1 MGKALII
8 KGADFSSIA
17 VDTIEI
23 TVGTPTIQIDIYGNV
38 AITSPNGED
47 IYYTTDDST
56 PTDQSTKYTAGFT
69 VQNGTTVKAVCYL
82 GGNYSEVVSQLYD
95 GTLQAPVIN
104 ITSKGVVTI
113 TATNNASI
121 RYTVDGQTD
130 PTSASGTQY
139 TEPFNVE
146 NGVVVKAIAYLIN
159 GSTTI
164 SSSVTTSEPAVVVEG
179 IMSGKRFKGMNA
191 SDLPNGTHD
200 DSSVYVDDQERFV
213 SPKVYFDAGTSVTWT
228 YTHATYGTDGIVEF
242 NASGKVVSR
251 SNTTAAANTSA
262 SRTVTL
268 NASTAYVRFTNKMG
282 STYYGAKVAG
292 TLNGV
297 ANSWTYN
304 ASTAE

>member
-8 KGADFSSIA
+8 KGANFSSIA

-23 TVGTPTIQIDIYGNV
+23 TVGQPTVQIDIYGNV
-38 AITSPNGED
+38 SITSPNGED
-47 IYYTTDDST
+47 IYYTTDGST
-56 PTDQSTKYTAGFT
+56 PTNQSTKYTAGFS

-82 GGNYSEVVSQLYD
+82 GGNYSEVVSQQYD

-121 RYTVDGQTD
+121 RYTVNGAD
-130 PTSASGTQY
+130 PTSSSGNEY
-139 TEPFNVE
+139 SAPFNVD
-146 NGVVVKAIAYLIN
+146 NGDVVKAIAYLTS

-179 IMSGKRFKGMNA
+179 IMSGKRFKGMNN
-191 SDLPNGTHD
+191 STLPNGTRD
-200 DSSVYVDDQERFV
+200 NSSAYVDDQERFV

-228 YTHATYGTDGIVEF
+228 YTHATYGTDGMVEF
-242 NASGKVVSR
+242 NASGEVVNR
-251 SNTTAAANTSA
+251 NNTTAAAATSG

-292 TLNGV
+292 TLNG
-297 ANSWTYN
+297 ASNSWTYN
-304 ASTAE
+304 ANTAE